1 MERKTTHF
9 KYAVY
14 FWLGFNQFYIDNG
27 QRIGLV
33 LGSQP
38 VALVRQAF
46 FILNKYF
53 RAAFLTA
60 IIH

>member
-1 MERKTTHF
+1 VLINTKRKIRHS
-9 KYAVY
+9 KYADY

-46 FILNKYF
+46 FIAK
-53 RAAFLTA
+53 
-60 IIH
+60 